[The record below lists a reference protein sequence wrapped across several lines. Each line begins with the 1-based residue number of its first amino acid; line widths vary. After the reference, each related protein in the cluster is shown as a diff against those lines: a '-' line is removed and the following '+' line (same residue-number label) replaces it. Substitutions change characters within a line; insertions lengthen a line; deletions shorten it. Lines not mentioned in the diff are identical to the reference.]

1 MAARLRHRTGVVAVT
16 VTLLFAQTTVAFGQ
30 ASFISCWVEDRAHP
44 ISGERYQ
51 ITVCR
56 LVSGEVVEYPDGNV
70 PGTLDPAVGTD
81 TDGECW
87 FLTSSDTDWVIL
99 STFSDGS
106 AILGVY
112 RDDLLVFDT
121 GRIPR
126 CTSEPGDAPDPE
138 DEVEAAITE
147 YVHAPPEPE
156 LNPPTGRGLTGMD
169 TFIGVPVPGPWSD
182 TISVTSWTIDVEVWV
197 DLLRVDWGD
206 GTITDYPPDTFTRI
220 TGYPDGIAIHM
231 YEVKTC
237 NPPGSAPDC
246 HPSHAA
252 YPLTVSYVWAA
263 RWRVNDGQWIPIDVP
278 PTSTTVDYPVAE
290 AVSTLTDTG

>member
-1 MAARLRHRTGVVAVT
+1 MARRLQDRAGPPLIA
-16 VTLLFAQTTVAFGQ
+16 LLLIPAIAQAQ
-30 ASFISCWVEDRAHP
+30 SFQSCWVEHRVDPDRLQAD
-44 ISGERYQ
+44 Q
-51 ITVCR
+51 VTVCR
-56 LVSGEVVEYPDGNV
+56 LVTGEVVEYSDGAEP
-70 PGTLDPAVGTD
+70 PGPLSPAVGTD
-81 TDGECW
+81 SNGECW
-87 FLTSSDTDWVIL
+87 YRTSAQTDWEIL
-99 STFSDGS
+99 SRFGDGS
-106 AILGVY
+106 AILGL
-112 RDDLLVFDT
+112 RRNGWLVFDT
-121 GRIPR
+121 GRIPT

-220 TGYPDGIAIHM
+220 TGYPDGIASHM